1 MLPKGGIL
9 IHNSFLFFYLD
20 THIYN
25 FQNTL
30 DSETF
35 VKVLELLGTP
45 SKFTQIKD
53 SLQTFL
59 EKLEKKIKSNWDS
72 FNDKEDYI
80 ITKEVKM

>member
-45 SKFTQIKD
+45 SILTQIKK
-53 SLQTFL
+53 SLQTFFETL
-59 EKLEKKIKSNWDS
+59 AKKIKAKIFS
-72 FNDKEDYI
+72 DKEDYY